1 MMLQLP
7 SDEPAAQSMLE
18 QLLSPLS
25 GLTPLQRVGV
35 VLAVG
40 IVGHLAVRA
49 LKVGTR
55 WLLTSKPDG
64 EEDREAQLQ
73 HRYPKFATLV
83 SLVSN
88 ALIFLIYFAAVGLAL
103 REANVR
109 IATYLASASVIGLAV
124 GFGTQGLVQDIVT
137 GLTLI
142 FSDYLRIGD
151 VVEIAGQT
159 GTVDQVGL
167 RFTRLT
173 NFVGA
178 TVVVPNRNIGQ
189 MARYRRDVVRV
200 YVDARVPPGA
210 SAEDVLAVVTAQAR
224 GLHEQY
230 PATIVSEPELFGV
243 REAAGGAWQYVRV
256 KFRIWPGQ
264 QDLVTKTY
272 QPALAH
278 ALRKVTPDFQDWMI
292 SMTLRVE

>member
-1 MMLQLP
+1 MILQTT
-7 SDEPAAQSMLE
+7 DQPATVTLLE
-18 QLLSPLS
+18 QLLTPLS
-25 GLTPLQRVGV
+25 GLSPLERVGV
-35 VLAVG
+35 VLAFG
-40 IVGHLAVRA
+40 IAGHLTVRA

-64 EEDREAQLQ
+64 QEDREAQLQ
-73 HRYPKFATLV
+73 HRHPKFATLI
-83 SLVSN
+83 SLVAN
-88 ALIFLIYFAAVGLAL
+88 ALIFVIYFAAIGLAL

-109 IATYLASASVIGLAV
+109 ITTYLASASVIGLAV

-151 VVEIAGQT
+151 VIEIAGQT

-178 TVVVPNRNIGQ
+178 TIVVPNRNIGQ
-189 MARYRRDVVRV
+189 MARYRRDVIRV
-200 YVDARVPPGA
+200 YVDARVPPGMTAEEVHAAVTTQA
-210 SAEDVLAVVTAQAR
+210 S
-224 GLHEQY
+224 GLRDQY
-230 PATIVSEPELFGV
+230 PATIVSEPEVF
-243 REAAGGAWQYVRV
+243 AALDAADGAWQYIRV

-264 QDLVTKTY
+264 QELITKTY
-272 QPALAH
+272 QPALAN
-278 ALRKVTPDFQDWMI
+278 ALRKATPEFQDWMI
-292 SMTLRVE
+292 STTLRVE